1 MNDDLDIDKMGRY
14 WSETKKKRRPFRQKD
29 SGTENNNEDSIGLGE
44 QAMNL
49 SSPRGESPSQPSSPA
64 HIDTKTALRAPSME
78 SMLPDDDDVDD
89 IKPPVNY
96 KAMFEGASEPKYTDM
111 ELFVELRYWIV
122 LALFIFLLIIY
133 RSFLSSAPM

>member
-64 HIDTKTALRAPSME
+64 HIDTKTALRAPSMVISYCE
-78 SMLPDDDDVDD
+78 SLRAKKKR
-89 IKPPVNY
+89 I
-96 KAMFEGASEPKYTDM
+96 GSSRTDSSI
-111 ELFVELRYWIV
+111 E
-122 LALFIFLLIIY
+122 A
-133 RSFLSSAPM
+133 FLSLSN